1 MNDKLGYRTD
11 CGGDIRSTISESH
24 RGDTALRAVRI
35 RQHDSARLQEQALDL
50 LYRNVAVIDFKVSG
64 YRHLLAVSFQI
75 RSAPSHN
82 CRYAH
87 ASFIEQSDGLD
98 KVPQPLVLIDA
109 PKEQNASAGG
119 YVWL

>member
-1 MNDKLGYRTD
+1 GENP
-11 CGGDIRSTISESH
+11 SAISKSH
-24 RGDTALRAVRI
+24 RGDTAIRAVGI
-35 RQHDSARLQEQALDL
+35 RQHDSARVQEQALDL
-50 LYRNVAVIDFKVSG
+50 LYPNVAVIDLKVSG
-64 YRHLLAVSFQI
+64 YRHLLAASFQI

-109 PKEQNASAGG
+109 PKEQNASAGA
-119 YVWL
+119 YVWLCCYA